1 MQGFVYGD
9 ILETVARMGNQKP
22 SCSAFRRLTMARHK
36 TNRVLCAL
44 CGKEFSTSAE
54 HEEHKKIVHNVM
66 DKKTNLGAIPSNPR
80 DLEPA
85 DDTPTKELPPGAE
98 AAVNQDVPRPSGSGA
113 PGKSKGAGR

>member
-1 MQGFVYGD
+1 MRRQSFR
-9 ILETVARMGNQKP
+9 E
-22 SCSAFRRLTMARHK
+22 AFRRLSMTRHK

-66 DKKTNLGAIPSNPR
+66 DKRTNLGARPANPR
-80 DLEPA
+80 DLEPP
-85 DDTPTKELPPGAE
+85 DDTPTTELPPGAE
-98 AAVNQDVPRPSGSGA
+98 SAVNQDRPLPSGSRA

>member
-1 MQGFVYGD
+1 
-9 ILETVARMGNQKP
+9 
-22 SCSAFRRLTMARHK
+22 MARHK
-36 TNRVLCAL
+36 INRVVCAL

-66 DKKTNLGAIPSNPR
+66 DKKTNLGANPVNPR

-85 DDTPTKELPPGAE
+85 DDTPTTELPPGAE
-98 AAVNQDVPRPSGSGA
+98 SAVNQGRPQTSATRA